1 MGFHIICNRVNFT
14 LSDCLFRFIQIFDR
28 LSIESFHHFS
38 LDVSFSNKKNSEIY
52 SANDQENFNG
62 CNDNLNE
69 KLSENAHKV

>member
-1 MGFHIICNRVNFT
+1 MGFHIICNRVNLT
-14 LSDCLFRFIQIFDR
+14 LSDLNLRFIHIFDR
-28 LSIESFHHFS
+28 LSFESFHQFS
-38 LDVSFSNKKNSEIY
+38 LDISFSNKKNSKIH